1 MGQASRQR
9 RYTAEFKR
17 DAVALLNSSGRSIAA
32 VARELG
38 VNETSLGTWARANQ
52 KSGDVKIRK
61 HQSDAEREEELR
73 QRGTPAVVIRD
84 IGGPLGRCDPGA
96 TEG

>member
-17 DAVALLNSSGRSIAA
+17 DAVALLNSSERSIAA

-38 VNETSLGTWARANQ
+38 VNETSLGT
-52 KSGDVKIRK
+52 
-61 HQSDAEREEELR
+61 
-73 QRGTPAVVIRD
+73 
-84 IGGPLGRCDPGA
+84 
-96 TEG
+96 